1 VTKAFRFSAPMPR
14 LDQPPARWRDE
25 VRRIEDL
32 GFSSVSVSDHFT
44 RGWRMEPVVVMTAA
58 AAATERLR
66 VLSLVFAN
74 DYRHPVILHKSMAN
88 LDVLSE
94 GRVEIGLGAGWMH
107 DDYRAANLPYDSPAV
122 RVARLE
128 ESALVMKDL
137 FGPDPVTF
145 HGTHYQV
152 DALDGL
158 PKPVQKPH
166 PPLLIGGGRRR
177 VLTVAAKLADIIG
190 INPSQAPGQ
199 VTSFEA
205 LDQTADRVAQK
216 VAWTRAAL
224 TAAGRPVDAPELQIR
239 LLGAHVSS
247 SASEAETALG
257 RLAERLRTAPAVLQ
271 ESPALLYGSVEQCVE
286 ALQER
291 RERFGISYV
300 NLTGNVDDLAPIVAR
315 LSGT

>member
-1 VTKAFRFSAPMPR
+1 MTRAFRFSAPMPR

-32 GFSSVSVSDHFT
+32 GFSSVSVADHFSQ
-44 RGWRMEPVVVMTAA
+44 GWSMEPVVVMTAA

-74 DYRHPVILHKSMAN
+74 DYRHPVLLHKSMAN
-88 LDVLSE
+88 LDVLSD
-94 GRVEIGLGAGWMH
+94 GRVELGLGAGWML
-107 DDYRAANLPYDSPAV
+107 DDYRAANLPYDSAAV
-122 RVARLE
+122 RVGRLE
-128 ESALVMKDL
+128 ESARVMKGL
-137 FGPDPVTF
+137 FGPSPFTF
-145 HGTHYQV
+145 HGKHYQV

-158 PKPVQKPH
+158 PKPIQKPH
-166 PPLLIGGGRRR
+166 PPLLIGGGRRQ
-177 VLTVAAKLADIIG
+177 VLTVAAELADIIG
-190 INPSQAPGQ
+190 INPSQRPGH
-199 VTSFEA
+199 VTPFEA

-239 LLGAHVSS
+239 LLGG
-247 SASEAETALG
+247 ALA
-257 RLAERLRTAPAVLQ
+257 RLAERQGTAPTVLQ

-300 NLTGNVDDLAPIVAR
+300 NLTGSLDDLAPIVAR